1 MSLHG
6 RTNSESNR
14 IGAAVDTE
22 LEGLEQEF
30 SNFVTL
36 SIAEEQKV
44 QKVAQRDCLHVG
56 ERTEGCALRF
66 RSNCVICCSSGWYG
80 IVADM
85 ADELMEIIEDLPC
98 PEK

>member
-22 LEGLEQEF
+22 LEGLEQKF
-30 SNFVTL
+30 SNFVTH
-36 SIAEEQKV
+36 SIAEM
-44 QKVAQRDCLHVG
+44 QRFRKWRSVVG